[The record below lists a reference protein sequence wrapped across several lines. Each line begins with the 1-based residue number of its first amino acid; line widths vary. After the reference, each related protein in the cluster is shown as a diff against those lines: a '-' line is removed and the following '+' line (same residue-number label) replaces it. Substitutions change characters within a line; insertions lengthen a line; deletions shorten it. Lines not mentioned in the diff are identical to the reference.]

1 MKWKQDIIRIN
12 LNYLLT
18 VAEQKIRRIAEQKES
33 VPKVERMEE
42 ERNSGEKE
50 DKMKGNDILNCLIIC
65 M

>member
-50 DKMKGNDILNCLIIC
+50 HRARSTQIHLRISYM
-65 M
+65 

>member
-50 DKMKGNDILNCLIIC
+50 DKMKGNDT
-65 M
+65 